1 MGFLVSFSRKMTLTS
16 YINQLEVKL
25 NDITTQKL
33 NLTDSIAQLTTQIND
48 FGKTDSPAVKQLEA
62 RKVAL
67 ENLEKQFDSNKT
79 VSELSKDT
87 MNAEKFITL
96 ELTSEEAENLEEKI
110 EVSVVEPDVMV
121 QGSAYR
127 IEGKKVKK
135 IKSRK
140 ANKEME
146 WNL

>member
-1 MGFLVSFSRKMTLTS
+1 MTLTS

-67 ENLEKQFDSNKT
+67 ENLEKQLDMRMQKIQTQLQAANT
-79 VSELSKDT
+79 EL
-87 MNAEKFITL
+87 
-96 ELTSEEAENLEEKI
+96 
-110 EVSVVEPDVMV
+110 
-121 QGSAYR
+121 QSANQMLDQNIQRSFSY
-127 IEGKKVKK
+127 
-135 IKSRK
+135 K
-140 ANKEME
+140 AGG
-146 WNL
+146 